1 MWNKNSTNS
10 VSSFNNLPK
19 KKKKK
24 DYIKPRMLIY
34 LLLVQDNYNKKVL
47 VPKHFGLAM
56 DSQ

>member
-10 VSSFNNLPK
+10 VSSFNNLPQK
-19 KKKKK
+19 KRK
-24 DYIKPRMLIY
+24 DYIKPRMLICP
-34 LLLVQDNYNKKVL
+34 LLVPDNDNNKVL